1 MRCSRLV
8 KVFALVCCLTLVLSG
23 MALAEET
30 IKIGLLAPLT
40 GPAADDGINVKNS
53 VCMAVEKVNAE
64 GGILGK
70 QIELVTYDDR
80 ADPKEAVALAHKLIE
95 RDSVIGV
102 VGGSYS
108 FPSRAVAPIFQEEKV
123 PFVAAYALHPEV
135 TSAGEFCFRVGMLGD
150 VEGRAC
156 AYVAVHNFKA
166 KTVALI
172 HADNDFGRTLSTGT
186 REYLEKHAPDTKIL
200 IEQAYPFAEKDYKA
214 YLSKIKEAN
223 PDVVISSG
231 YFFQV
236 GPMVKQAR
244 EMGITAPFIGEEGA
258 DSPEMIKIA
267 GEAAEDF
274 VIVTNLDR
282 DDKRA
287 FVQDYLRQ
295 YKERFGVDTCMV
307 GASAYDAFMVI
318 INGIKVAGELDTQ
331 KIRDAIAASELEG
344 LTGVSKFTEQ
354 GEVIKPMV
362 VQIVKDWGFHYLDT
376 VDDPAVLE
384 K

>member
-53 VCMAVEKVNAE
+53 VVMAVEKVNAE

-186 REYLEKHAPDTKIL
+186 R
-200 IEQAYPFAEKDYKA
+200 
-214 YLSKIKEAN
+214 
-223 PDVVISSG
+223 
-231 YFFQV
+231 
-236 GPMVKQAR
+236 
-244 EMGITAPFIGEEGA
+244 
-258 DSPEMIKIA
+258 
-267 GEAAEDF
+267 
-274 VIVTNLDR
+274 
-282 DDKRA
+282 
-287 FVQDYLRQ
+287 
-295 YKERFGVDTCMV
+295 
-307 GASAYDAFMVI
+307 
-318 INGIKVAGELDTQ
+318 
-331 KIRDAIAASELEG
+331 
-344 LTGVSKFTEQ
+344 
-354 GEVIKPMV
+354 
-362 VQIVKDWGFHYLDT
+362 
-376 VDDPAVLE
+376 
-384 K
+384 